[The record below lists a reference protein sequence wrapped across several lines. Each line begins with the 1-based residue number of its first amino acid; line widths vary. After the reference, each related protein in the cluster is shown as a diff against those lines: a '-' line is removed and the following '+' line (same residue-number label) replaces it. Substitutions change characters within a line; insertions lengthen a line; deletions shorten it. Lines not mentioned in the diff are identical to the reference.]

1 MTTPTKT
8 MAATTFG
15 GPHVERASG
24 SFAAGWSMTRHHRRG
39 VCEKEQTPAL
49 QSEILH
55 SVGAMMPKMSDQ
67 RRRELTAI
75 LHDRRQQIQND
86 VQNRIRDSR
95 AERGH
100 EVVDDVENS
109 GAGIQEAIELSL
121 IQMKAQTLSAVE
133 HALVKVEAGTY
144 GYCVECGDE
153 MTEQRLRAL
162 PFAVRCTA
170 CEQKREQRAA
180 NHRKTNDRGGAS
192 LFADASY

>member
-1 MTTPTKT
+1 
-8 MAATTFG
+8 
-15 GPHVERASG
+15 
-24 SFAAGWSMTRHHRRG
+24 
-39 VCEKEQTPAL
+39 
-49 QSEILH
+49 
-55 SVGAMMPKMSDQ
+55 MMPKMSDA
-67 RRRELTAI
+67 RRSELTAI
-75 LHDRRQQIQND
+75 LHDRRRQIQND

-95 AERGH
+95 ADRGH

-121 IQMKAQTLSAVE
+121 IQMKAQTLNAVE

-144 GYCVECGDE
+144 GYCIECGDE

-180 NHRKTNDRGGAS
+180 NSHRLTDRGGAS

>member
-1 MTTPTKT
+1 
-8 MAATTFG
+8 
-15 GPHVERASG
+15 
-24 SFAAGWSMTRHHRRG
+24 
-39 VCEKEQTPAL
+39 
-49 QSEILH
+49 
-55 SVGAMMPKMSDQ
+55 MMPKMSDA
-67 RRRELTAI
+67 RRSELTAI
-75 LHDRRQQIQND
+75 LLDRRRRIQND
-86 VQNRIRDSR
+86 VQSRIRDSR

-121 IQMKAQTLSAVE
+121 IQMKAQTLDAVE
-133 HALVKVEAGTY
+133 QALVKVEAGTY

-170 CEQKREQRAA
+170 CEQKHEQRVA
-180 NHRKTNDRGGAS
+180 NNRKRNDRGGAS

>member
-1 MTTPTKT
+1 
-8 MAATTFG
+8 
-15 GPHVERASG
+15 
-24 SFAAGWSMTRHHRRG
+24 
-39 VCEKEQTPAL
+39 
-49 QSEILH
+49 
-55 SVGAMMPKMSDQ
+55 MMPKMSDA
-67 RRRELTAI
+67 RRSELTAI
-75 LHDRRQQIQND
+75 LHDRRRQIQND

-109 GAGIQEAIELSL
+109 GAGIQEGIELSL
-121 IQMKAQTLSAVE
+121 IQMKAQTLNAVE
-133 HALVKVEAGTY
+133 QALVKVEAGTY
-144 GYCVECGDE
+144 GYCVECGGE

-180 NHRKTNDRGGAS
+180 SSRLNDRGGAS

>member
-1 MTTPTKT
+1 
-8 MAATTFG
+8 
-15 GPHVERASG
+15 
-24 SFAAGWSMTRHHRRG
+24 
-39 VCEKEQTPAL
+39 
-49 QSEILH
+49 
-55 SVGAMMPKMSDQ
+55 MPKMSDA
-67 RRRELTAI
+67 RRSELTAI
-75 LHDRRQQIQND
+75 LHDRRRQIQND

-95 AERGH
+95 ADRGH

-133 HALVKVEAGTY
+133 QALVKVDAGTY
-144 GYCVECGDE
+144 GYCVECGGE

-162 PFAVRCTA
+162 PFAVRCTV

-180 NHRKTNDRGGAS
+180 NNRRNSDRGGAS

>member
-1 MTTPTKT
+1 
-8 MAATTFG
+8 
-15 GPHVERASG
+15 
-24 SFAAGWSMTRHHRRG
+24 
-39 VCEKEQTPAL
+39 
-49 QSEILH
+49 
-55 SVGAMMPKMSDQ
+55 MPKMSDT
-67 RRRELTAI
+67 RRSELTAI
-75 LHDRRQQIQND
+75 LHDRLRQIQND
-86 VQNRIRDSR
+86 VQSRIRDSR
-95 AERGH
+95 ANRGH

-133 HALVKVEAGTY
+133 QALVKVEAGTY
-144 GYCVECGDE
+144 GYCIECGDE

-180 NHRKTNDRGGAS
+180 NNRRLNERGAS